1 MMLFAC
7 AALVF
12 SPSPNPYGQEAA
24 PQTPAGADAKL
35 EAAFAELLTGATLQG
50 YTTLTGEDGSLKNKE
65 LTGDSYTLKR
75 VTKQDDG
82 QWKFEAVIHYGG
94 KPIPIAIPLPVE
106 WAGDTPMI
114 AVDNLAVPFMGTYD
128 ARVVFHGDQYV
139 GVWSGDGYGGHIF
152 GQVVREAAQEGSD
165 AVEAGE
171 GSAEAMAAVAGAAGG
186 GSARAVD
193 ANWPSFRGPG
203 ASGVG
208 SGAATPAEWDLE
220 SGKNVRWRRP
230 VEGLAHSSPVIW
242 GDKLFVTTAI
252 RIDGDQELRVGLYG
266 DIAPVDDESEFRFE
280 VHCYDKNSGEP
291 LWKRVA
297 WTGKPAVARHPKGSH
312 AASTPAVD
320 EERVLAFFG
329 SEGLFAYDHDGNP
342 LWDKSFG
349 VLDSG
354 FFLQKT
360 AQWGFASS
368 PVLHGGRAIVQCDVQ
383 DQSFLTVLDAATG
396 KEIWRKDREETPG
409 WSSPTV
415 HMGEDRNQIIVN
427 GWKHMGGYDWATG
440 EELWRVVPGGD
451 LPVPTPVVADGLVY
465 LTNAHGMA
473 APILAID
480 LKASGTISFAEDKRE
495 FLAWGQPNRGNYMQ
509 TPLVMDGLAYFC
521 RDNGVLTCFDA
532 RTGDKHYSERLGEGK
547 SGFTASCV
555 SDGRHLYFHSE
566 EGEVHVVQPGP
577 ELKIVSVQSVGE
589 ENMASP
595 AVSDGVLYYRT
606 RGHLAAIGSPAGE

>member
-1 MMLFAC
+1 MKLLAC
-7 AALVF
+7 AALVLSPF
-12 SPSPNPYGQEAA
+12 STALGQESPEPSQAS
-24 PQTPAGADAKL
+24 ADAKR
-35 EAAFAELLTGATLQG
+35 EAAFAKLLTGVTLKG
-50 YTTLTGEDGSLKNKE
+50 YTTLTGEDGSLQNKD
-65 LTGDSYTLKR
+65 LAGDSYTLKR
-75 VTKQDDG
+75 VSKQEDG

-94 KPIPIAIPLPVE
+94 KPIPIAVPLPVE

-114 AVDNLAVPFMGTYD
+114 AVDGLTVPFMGTYD

-152 GQVVREAAQEGSD
+152 GQVVREEDAGAGQAIPVDGGGGAAQAS
-165 AVEAGE
+165 
-171 GSAEAMAAVAGAAGG
+171 
-186 GSARAVD
+186 

-203 ASGVG
+203 ASGVS
-208 SGAATPAEWDLE
+208 SGAPTPAEWDLE

-242 GDKLFVTTAI
+242 GDKLFVTTAV
-252 RIDGDQELRVGLYG
+252 RIDGDQELLVGLYG
-266 DIAPVDDESEFRFE
+266 DIDPVVDDSEFRFE
-280 VHCYDKNSGEP
+280 VHCYDRHSGEP

-297 WTGKPAVARHPKGSH
+297 WTGKPAIARHPKGSH

-320 EERVLAFFG
+320 GERVLAFFG

-354 FFLQKT
+354 FFLVKD

-368 PVLHGGRAIVQCDVQ
+368 PVLHDGRAIVQCDVQ
-383 DQSFLTVLDAATG
+383 DQSFLAVLDAATG

-409 WSSPTV
+409 WSTPTV
-415 HMGEDRNQIIVN
+415 HMGADRNQIIVN

-480 LKASGTISFAEDKRE
+480 LKATGTVSFAEDKRE
-495 FLAWGQPNRGNYMQ
+495 FLTWGQPNRGNYMQ
-509 TPLVMDGLAYFC
+509 TPLVMDGMAYFC

-532 RTGDKHYSERLGEGK
+532 KTGDKHYSERLGSGK
-547 SGFTASCV
+547 SGFTASAV

-566 EGEVHVVQPGP
+566 EGEVHVVLPGP
-577 ELKIVSVQSVGE
+577 ELKVVSVQDLGE

-595 AVSDGVLYYRT
+595 AISGGVLYYRT
-606 RGHLAAIGSPAGE
+606 RGHLTAIGSPAGE